1 VRLAGPRDAVAV
13 SESSAAQQCRVVAD
27 TDAAAAAATAAD
39 SRLLLMF
46 SAVISAC
53 TQLRPASLIPPTCRP
68 TRTLKT
74 PPKHRCAAAVQTD
87 TPGSGV

>member
-27 TDAAAAAATAAD
+27 TDAAAAAAAD

>member
-27 TDAAAAAATAAD
+27 TDAAAAAAD